1 MKRKGEAYSGRVK
14 NALGVA
20 GVGLEDLA
28 DLKTDLDDAAGEESV
43 AESSGEEASS
53 VDSGVVS
60 ADAGSA
66 FGAASIGIA
75 DGSTLKRSPGLNRTF
90 GLFITCPF
98 TFTFLCTTICLAC
111 HTLGAKHALKIKT
124 SNLLSTSPNNSVPTG
139 ALESLSFLVLS
150 LSSSFLP
157 PCLTLPATQDA
168 KSRVEDADVEAEG
181 SWMEDN
187 DSGRYQRS
195 NFFVPM

>member
-90 GLFITCPF
+90 GLFIYWRTTGSAFGLTINTHTITISQTHHLSIHLHLPMHYHLSRLPYARCETCPEDQDVQPS
-98 TFTFLCTTICLAC
+98 L
-111 HTLGAKHALKIKT
+111 H
-124 SNLLSTSPNNSVPTG
+124 LSEQQR
-139 ALESLSFLVLS
+139 ADW
-150 LSSSFLP
+150 SS
-157 PCLTLPATQDA
+157 
-168 KSRVEDADVEAEG
+168 
-181 SWMEDN
+181 
-187 DSGRYQRS
+187 
-195 NFFVPM
+195 